1 MPSDI
6 HKNDVN
12 PSDTDTGITCATDK
26 SELHVKENVVKH
38 DVKVKVESDTDG
50 KTFIIKSC
58 VGEVV
63 QDIVHKIDVDIVE
76 VDNQTP
82 ETLTAEPMEN
92 TQIVPMENTTMICT
106 DDSAKE
112 DSSVVASEYGVQN
125 KTDETIAQP
134 CPVHCNKPPDVDFV
148 QADIPVVDLGQPPVY
163 VKAEAEAEAPGVYIK
178 TEDGPTADSIQK
190 SKRTITFSEVTSI
203 CQNDSYTINTCAQ
216 LDDTISSAS
225 EDALV
230 IDDALHEKSIFEE
243 LSVSISAGNV
253 VAHPDESCRGG
264 EVPLEDQDGFES
276 TPPCSQ
282 IPCVDPYKKK
292 SDAGN
297 VESRYTAL
305 TYISLLFF
313 IILHISHL
321 HIA

>member
-1 MPSDI
+1 MI
-6 HKNDVN
+6 YIKNDVN
-12 PSDTDTGITCATDK
+12 PSDTDTGITCATDQ
-26 SELHVKENVVKH
+26 SELHVKANVVKH

-50 KTFIIKSC
+50 KPSIIKSC

-92 TQIVPMENTTMICT
+92 TTMICT

-112 DSSVVASEYGVQN
+112 DSSVVASEYDVQN

-134 CPVHCNKPPDVDFV
+134 CPFYCNKPPDVDLV
-148 QADIPVVDLGQPPVY
+148 LADIPVVDSGQPPVY

-190 SKRTITFSEVTSI
+190 SKRTITFSEVTFI
-203 CQNDSYTINTCAQ
+203 CQNDSYMINTCAQ

-230 IDDALHEKSIFEE
+230 IDDALHEKSTFEE

-276 TPPCSQ
+276 TPLCSQ
-282 IPCVDPYKKK
+282 IPHVDLYKKK

-305 TYISLLFF
+305 TYIFLLFF